1 MTLTIYDAAMAGVVV
16 AGMIWGAW
24 RGVTWQ
30 VASIASL
37 VLGYLVAH
45 PASAQLAPHFPGDPV
60 IARALAM
67 LAVYAGVSG
76 LVFLGAWAIRATL
89 RAMKFEAFDRHLGM
103 MLGGVEGAL
112 LGVVV
117 TFFVVSLAPATREP
131 IFTSPA
137 GRVVGRVMDALGPVL
152 PSEARDA
159 LAPFIAQAKQAVAAG
174 EAVLPVVAP
183 QVQSAWDRAAAP
195 PAPDAN
201 LDFPT
206 NSTDLDIQRAS
217 HSDAD
222 AARTPRRR
230 R

>member
-37 VLGYLVAH
+37 VLGYMVAH

-103 MLGGVEGAL
+103 LLGGMEGAL
-112 LGVVV
+112 LGIVA
-117 TFFVVSLAPATREP
+117 TFFVVSLSPSTREP
-131 IFTSPA
+131 IFASPS
-137 GRVVGRVMDALGPVL
+137 GHIVGNVMNALGPVL
-152 PSEARDA
+152 PSEARNA
-159 LAPFIAQAKQAVAAG
+159 LAPFIAEAKQAVATGA
-174 EAVLPVVAP
+174 AVLPLVAP
-183 QVQSAWDRAAAP
+183 AGAAALAP
-195 PAPDAN
+195 TPESDPA
-201 LDFPT
+201 
-206 NSTDLDIQRAS
+206 IQRTG
-217 HSDAD
+217 HLDD
-222 AARTPRRR
+222 DGDGTTQRR
-230 R
+230 